1 MNKILLELENRR
13 SEAKK
18 GGGKERILSQHK
30 KGKLTARERIEI
42 LVDPGSFEEFDM
54 FVTHRCTDFDLSTK
68 SFPGDG
74 VITDRKS
81 TRLNSSHQ

>member
-30 KGKLTARERIEI
+30 KGKLTARETPI
-42 LVDPGSFEEFDM
+42 
-54 FVTHRCTDFDLSTK
+54 TK
-68 SFPGDG
+68 VVKQTPNISIK
-74 VITDRKS
+74 VLYK
-81 TRLNSSHQ
+81 